1 MPRTSDS
8 RERMVSAAARLFRAQ
23 GYAAT
28 GWRQVIAESGAPW
41 GSQAHFFPAGKEEL
55 AVAALGVAAAQVE
68 RGMRA
73 VTRGVHPADAV
84 QRWAAAAATALAAT
98 GWSDGCPVAT
108 VALEMAHTSD
118 ALADAS
124 AAAFRSWRD
133 VLGDAITAHGVPAPE
148 AAALGTLVLAGLE
161 GAMVLARAARDPEPL
176 HTVGR
181 ELAEVLRGRIA
192 DPHRPDRAG
201 DPTAGPRGTPR

>member
-1 MPRTSDS
+1 
-8 RERMVSAAARLFRAQ
+8 MVRAAARLFRAQ

-41 GSQAHFFPAGKEEL
+41 GSQAHFFPGGKEEL
-55 AVAALGVAAAQVE
+55 AVAALGLAAAQVE

-73 VTRGVHPADAV
+73 VTRAVHPADAV
-84 QRWAAAAATALAAT
+84 ERWAAGAAAALEAA

-118 ALADAS
+118 ALAGAS
-124 AAAFRSWRD
+124 AAAFGSWRE
-133 VLGDAITAHGVPAPE
+133 VLSDAIAAHGASAEE

-161 GAMVLARAARDPEPL
+161 GGMVLARAARDPEPL

-181 ELAEVLRGRIA
+181 ELAAVLRGRVA
-192 DPHRPDRAG
+192 EVVPAG
-201 DPTAGPRGTPR
+201 